1 MKQNTDKIAVLL
13 FTGVAVMHLPCVDHQ
28 GISLIQDRSFSVDH
42 QGISLIQ
49 DRSFS
54 VYIISHFSLDN
65 VDPFDVIVPVAGCTH
80 IIIGRKICST
90 DI

>member
-1 MKQNTDKIAVLL
+1 MKQNTGKIAVLL

-28 GISLIQDRSFSVDH
+28 GISLIQDRSFSV
-42 QGISLIQ
+42 
-49 DRSFS
+49 
-54 VYIISHFSLDN
+54 YIISHFFLDN

-90 DI
+90 DV

>member
-13 FTGVAVMHLPCVDHQ
+13 FTGVAVMHLPC
-28 GISLIQDRSFSVDH
+28 VDH